1 QAGCSA
7 GRLTRPPAP
16 QDLVSKLLQLHFTD
30 GKTKGSRHPRP
41 ASPTS
46 LSSYVVAETA
56 VRSIR
61 QAQAEDLALVDVD
74 QLEKVLP
81 QLPTLEFPDC
91 TPGSDVVGKSQGQAV

>member
-1 QAGCSA
+1 MEETG
-7 GRLTRPPAP
+7 GGFRK
-16 QDLVSKLLQLHFTD
+16 DLVSKLLQLHFTD
-30 GKTKGSRHPRP
+30 GKTKALKLCVHWLGLLSCQPARGWGRQPKHPHP

-81 QLPTLEFPDC
+81 QLLLDF
-91 TPGSDVVGKSQGQAV
+91 